1 MTFFE
6 NGKSY
11 NGLQSVYS
19 YTNLVFHNK
28 NNAHNK
34 SLLAVRNVVDDV

>member
-1 MTFFE
+1 MTFYE

-11 NGLQSVYS
+11 NGLQYVYP

-28 NNAHNK
+28 NNVHNK